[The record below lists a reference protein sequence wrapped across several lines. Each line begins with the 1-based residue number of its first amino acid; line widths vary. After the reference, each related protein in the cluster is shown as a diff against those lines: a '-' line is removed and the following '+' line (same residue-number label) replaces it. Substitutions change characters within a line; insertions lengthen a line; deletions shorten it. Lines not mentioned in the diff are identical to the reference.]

1 MNQMLKFTSEMLK
14 RYLKPVKDKQIKV
27 DEETLSVLFK
37 LITLKVEQDF
47 IKQICSLLYNICVI
61 DHEQI
66 YNNIKSDLIKT
77 IHEVKQN
84 MFDRIKVIKPQVQE
98 ESKTVKDF
106 KKILTAHGKEEDEEM
121 IVTTKDNMEV
131 DNSSDFNR

>member
-47 IKQICSLLYNICVI
+47 IKQICLLLYNICVI
-61 DHEQI
+61 DHKQI
-66 YNNIKSDLIKT
+66 FENIKANLIKT

-84 MFDRIKVIKPQVQE
+84 MFDQIKVIKPQTQE
-98 ESKTVKDF
+98 ESKTVQDF
-106 KKILTAHGKEEDEEM
+106 KKALTVHGKEEDEEM